1 MKQGVGSRVEGAQL
15 DGDDQSTSNRQQT
28 GREMGMFAM
37 FLFSVGEQGATPG
50 GTATSWGSRDRN
62 MKSWPCSE
70 LTRAG
75 TFSVQNCKDP
85 SLVLSGTCHVI

>member
-15 DGDDQSTSNRQQT
+15 DDDDPSTSSQQQT
-28 GREMGMFAM
+28 DRAMGMCVM
-37 FLFSVGEQGATPG
+37 FLFSVGELGATRG
-50 GTATSWGSRDRN
+50 GTATSWGNNRDTN

-75 TFSVQNCKDP
+75 TFLVENCKDP
-85 SLVLSGTCHVI
+85 SM